1 MMCLHN
7 NNIREKN
14 GMKKEYELFRE
25 KKRKNKYR
33 EEIKGKNTQEE
44 SKKTDRVKEKRII
57 VDRYKT
63 KPMKIDEFNREKEIS
78 IVEYKGKEN
87 NKENKEEK
95 ELKREVMTEEKISE
109 NRERRNEEEEVEKM
123 EIEEEEQEGEI
134 IEKEEDEGIIG
145 SEILALIYQDKEMND
160 KEMEE
165 MATNLLEWEIII
177 TKERA
182 YYWDYDKM
190 LWIDMQEDAN
200 KRIRTII
207 QKYCEKYNIKCNIT
221 DIMIKKLIL
230 KLTDNKIEYKMNGKK
245 YCLPIKKGKL
255 LDLRTLQIRQRCK
268 YDLFTFELNVNFTP
282 HKNELFD
289 NWILDI
295 CHNKP
300 LIVQQLQ
307 SFLAYYLT
315 GYNYDKNCYQILG
328 SPQTRTH
335 LINLI
340 KYIWGSY
347 CIDYAYS
354 PPSEDLSQKRMIIL
368 HDGFDTKLKSHN
380 PNSKA
385 YLPRQWKC
393 LISSPSRFS
402 YYQPKILQFSSSSLP
417 FTSLIPLIDY
427 FFSWACKGCSSWI
440 NNSPK
445 F

>member
-1 MMCLHN
+1 MMCIH
-7 NNIREKN
+7 NNIREKS
-14 GMKKEYELFRE
+14 GFKKEYELFRE
-25 KKRKNKYR
+25 KKNKRKNKYR
-33 EEIKGKNTQEE
+33 DDMKVKNTQIKSGHIE
-44 SKKTDRVKEKRII
+44 KIKERRII
-57 VDRYKT
+57 TDEYKT
-63 KPMKIDEFNREKEIS
+63 KPMKIEVVNGEKETIYEEFQENEREKEYN
-78 IVEYKGKEN
+78 V
-87 NKENKEEK
+87 
-95 ELKREVMTEEKISE
+95 KIE
-109 NRERRNEEEEVEKM
+109 TKNGMNEEMNQEEIERMEIERM
-123 EIEEEEQEGEI
+123 EIEEEGET
-134 IEKEEDEGIIG
+134 IEKEEHEGIIG
-145 SEILALIYQDKEMND
+145 SEILALIYSDKEMND

-165 MATNLLEWEIII
+165 LAWNLLEWEIII

-190 LWIDMQEDAN
+190 LWIDMEEDAN
-200 KRIRTII
+200 TKIRTII
-207 QKYCEKYNIKCNIT
+207 QKYCEKYNLKCSIT
-221 DIMIKKLIL
+221 DIMIKKLII

-255 LDLRTLQIRQRCK
+255 LDLRTLQMRQRCK

-300 LIVQQLQ
+300 LIVEQLQ

-368 HDGFDTKLKSHN
+368 QDGFDTKLKAHN

-417 FTSLIPLIDY
+417 FTSLLPLIDY

-440 NNSPK
+440 NNCPK